1 MAQETNKIG
10 KFLVVLFFCF
20 IASFLGSW
28 VFLSTGLVST
38 KQITTQNTKVITADE
53 QITSEVAE
61 KVSPS
66 VVSVITTQVT
76 TSGYFQTS
84 SQAAGTG
91 IVISKDG
98 YILTNKHVVSGA
110 TKVSVVMDDGT
121 LYRDVE
127 LVGVDPLNDIA
138 FLKMTDKP
146 DDLKPAVLGDSSR
159 LRIGQKVLAIGNAL
173 GEYQNSV
180 TSGIISGKGRPIIAD
195 DGTSEGE
202 SLDNLLQTDA
212 AINQGNSGGPLV
224 DLDGRIIG
232 VNTAIAADSQG
243 VGFAIPINATKGMVR
258 GLFDTGKVERAYL
271 GVTYIAITPVV
282 ADELGTSVTKGVY
295 VYAENGASVAQGS
308 PASKAGIRN
317 GDIIVSVNSENVD
330 QNNGL
335 SLLLAQY
342 TPGDT
347 VTLELL
353 SQSRKKMVEVTLG
366 TYTGR

>member
-1 MAQETNKIG
+1 
-10 KFLVVLFFCF
+10 
-20 IASFLGSW
+20 
-28 VFLSTGLVST
+28 
-38 KQITTQNTKVITADE
+38 
-53 QITSEVAE
+53 
-61 KVSPS
+61 
-66 VVSVITTQVT
+66 
-76 TSGYFQTS
+76 
-84 SQAAGTG
+84 
-91 IVISKDG
+91 
-98 YILTNKHVVSGA
+98 
-110 TKVSVVMDDGT
+110 
-121 LYRDVE
+121 
-127 LVGVDPLNDIA
+127 
-138 FLKMTDKP
+138 MTDKP
-146 DDLKPAVLGDSSR
+146 DDLKPATLGDSSR

-195 DGTSEGE
+195 DGTSDGE

-282 ADELGTSVTKGVY
+282 ADELGISVTKGAY

-353 SQSRKKMVEVTLG
+353 SQSRKKKVEVILG